1 MKIKVQNIDILRINI
16 NLEMNLEKPSDDFH
30 CWDFG
35 EKKKPSTLAKIS
47 FF

>member
-35 EKKKPSTLAKIS
+35 EKKKTLYFSKD
-47 FF
+47 